1 MAKTVFD
8 VLIQKYEE
16 DVSSSVQFLVG
27 GGAKS
32 FDDYREVVGRIRG
45 LQLAIQTT
53 RDLARTQMEGGDD
66 DFN

>member
-16 DVSSSVQFLVG
+16 DVASSTQFLVG

-32 FDDYREVVGRIRG
+32 FDEYREVVGRIRG

-53 RDLARTQMEGGDD
+53 KDLSRSQMEEDD
-66 DFN
+66 E

>member
-8 VLIQKYEE
+8 VLIDKFEE
-16 DVSSSVQFLVG
+16 DVASSTQFLVG

-32 FDDYREVVGRIRG
+32 FDDYKEVVGRIRG

-53 RDLARTQMEGGDD
+53 KDLSRSQMEDD
-66 DFN
+66 ND

>member
-8 VLIQKYEE
+8 VLIDKFEE
-16 DVSSSVQFLVG
+16 DVASSTQFLIG
-27 GGAKS
+27 GGAKC

-53 RDLARTQMEGGDD
+53 KDLSRSQLEEDD
-66 DFN
+66 E

>member
-8 VLIQKYEE
+8 VLIMKHEE
-16 DVSSSVQFLVG
+16 DVASSTQFLVG

-32 FDDYREVVGRIRG
+32 FDEYREVVGRIRG

-53 RDLARTQMEGGDD
+53 KDISRSQMEEDD
-66 DFN
+66 DD

>member
-8 VLIQKYEE
+8 VLIMKHEE
-16 DVSSSVQFLVG
+16 DVASSTQFLVG

-32 FDDYREVVGRIRG
+32 FDEYREVVGRIRG

-53 RDLARTQMEGGDD
+53 KDLSRSQMEEDD
-66 DFN
+66 ND

>member
-8 VLIQKYEE
+8 VLITKFEE
-16 DVSSSVQFLVG
+16 DVASSTQFLVG

-32 FDDYREVVGRIRG
+32 FDEYREVVGRIRG

-53 RDLARTQMEGGDD
+53 KDLSRSQMEEDD
-66 DFN
+66 DE